1 MNPLPPRPTRRWLV
15 IGYGN
20 PWRGDDGAGPELAG
34 RVATWNL
41 PGVTALAPHQ
51 LVPELAVPLAECD
64 GVVFVDARAGG
75 AAVELTPLSASPE
88 GAGLDHRSSPA
99 ALLSLARTAY
109 GAAPEAWLLTI
120 PGTDFAPGRG
130 LSRRTRQALEVA
142 EVRLRAFLREHR
154 AM

>member
-1 MNPLPPRPTRRWLV
+1 MNSLPPRPTRRWLV

-41 PGVTALAPHQ
+41 PGVTALGPRQ
-51 LVPELAVPLAECD
+51 LVPELAAPLAECE

-75 AAVELTPLSASPE
+75 EAVEFTPLAAAPE
-88 GAGLDHRSSPA
+88 GAGWDHRSSPA
-99 ALLSLARTAY
+99 ALLTLTRTVY
-109 GAAPEAWLLTI
+109 GTAPEAWLLTV
-120 PGTDFAPGRG
+120 PAADFGPGRG

-142 EVRLRAFLREHR
+142 EARLRAFLQAQR